1 MITRTV
7 CLFSLRTFVPTKVP
21 FHYLLIKINP
31 LVFYFFVKTFFRLRS
46 SSAEKEVKLSTYCF
60 VHTEYILDF
69 LCARCCHRLRYAVLC
84 FALAYRTIVRPK
96 IRNIHLCSITRAV
109 KIAYGGW
116 AKHQHIEVFVIITQP
131 SNTISLVVVHIIF
144 CNSLRKGRS
153 LVGRNY
159 SLRKRSGFGLKQRLL
174 LKIFKFSKHNFNCIF
189 T

>member
-60 VHTEYILDF
+60 VHTEYS
-69 LCARCCHRLRYAVLC
+69 
-84 FALAYRTIVRPK
+84 
-96 IRNIHLCSITRAV
+96 IHLCSITRAV

-153 LVGRNY
+153 LVRRNY
-159 SLRKRSGFGLKQRLL
+159 SLCKRSGFVYWQRLL
-174 LKIFKFSKHNFNCIF
+174 LKIL
-189 T
+189 